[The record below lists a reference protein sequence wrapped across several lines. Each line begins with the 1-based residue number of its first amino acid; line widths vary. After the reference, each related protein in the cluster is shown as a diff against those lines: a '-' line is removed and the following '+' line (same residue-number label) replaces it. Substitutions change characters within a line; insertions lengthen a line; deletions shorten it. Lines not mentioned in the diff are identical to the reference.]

1 MTERHGTTG
10 REIPAPRGSKGH
22 RQRHERTAPTIYDVA
37 RAAGVA
43 PSTVS
48 RAFSRPDRVNAETA
62 ARIRRI
68 AADLGYRTNP
78 LARAL
83 PTGHTSMI
91 AVASSDITNP
101 YYFEIIRGAQ
111 AAAAERNYTTLLA
124 DAQESVTLEREA
136 LERAIPTVEGIVLAS
151 TRMSDS
157 SIRMLAKQRPLIAVN
172 RDITDVPNVVTD
184 HAMSVRQAVDHLVEL
199 GHRRITF
206 LSGPEA
212 AWANGMRWRSLR
224 LYAAELDVQVRRL
237 GPYAPTAAGGTR
249 AAEDFRDHRTSAVI
263 AYNDLVAIGF
273 MRRLVALGARIPA
286 DVSVVGFDNIFAS
299 ALMSPELT
307 TVAPPLRTLGSMAV
321 HNLLALIGGANPTT
335 VQPLALPTRL
345 YVRASTAE
353 PPTRRR
359 RWRST
364 TEIAAGASA
373 PAARRPTAT
382 GGNRLPLSG

>member
-1 MTERHGTTG
+1 VSERDGTT
-10 REIPAPRGSKGH
+10 PPRP
-22 RQRHERTAPTIYDVA
+22 RRARDPRAAPTIYDVA
-37 RAAGVA
+37 RAAEVA

-62 ARIRRI
+62 ARIRAI
-68 AADLGYRTNP
+68 AAELGYRTNP

-83 PTGHTSMI
+83 PTGQTSMI
-91 AVASSDITNP
+91 ALASSDITNP

-111 AAAAERNYTTLLA
+111 AAAAERGYTTLLA

-157 SIRMLAKQRPLIAVN
+157 AIRMLAKQRPLIAVN

-184 HAMSVRQAVDHLVEL
+184 HAMSVRQAVDHLADL
-199 GHRRITF
+199 GHRQITY

-224 LYAAELDVQVRRL
+224 LYAAERDVQVRRL
-237 GPYAPTAAGGTR
+237 GPYPPTAAGGAR
-249 AAEDFRDHRTSAVI
+249 AAEDFGEHRTSSVI

-273 MRRLVALGARIPA
+273 IRRAVALGARIPA
-286 DVSVVGFDNIFAS
+286 DVSVVGFDNIFVS
-299 ALMSPELT
+299 ALTSPALT

-321 HNLLALIGGANPTT
+321 HNLLALIGGASSTA
-335 VQPLALPTRL
+335 VRPLALPTRL
-345 YVRASTAE
+345 FVRESTTA
-353 PPTRRR
+353 PPARRR
-359 RWRST
+359 RWHSDV
-364 TEIAAGASA
+364 A
-373 PAARRPTAT
+373 PAARPPRNTAT
-382 GGNRLPLSG
+382 TRGNRLPPPR